1 MIPIIA
7 AIVAATAAGI
17 AAERRW
23 PERAGHD
30 SRRALIWILYVV
42 LPPVTFF
49 NLVHVSFDADL
60 GGGIA
65 LAWVATLAA
74 AGLAWFLGARVL
86 DLSRPQVGA
95 VIACTFVAN
104 TAYLGY
110 PLTIALLGSDQ
121 LGEAVAYDVAV
132 GAPALLLGAFS
143 AGAAFGTRAGEG
155 ARARTSAF
163 FARNMPLYAALL
175 AMVAPASLA
184 PDVLVEIS
192 RVVVVAILPVGF
204 FAVGAAL
211 MEDAGP
217 EGLRLPPPLSRP
229 TGLVIVTKL
238 IVLPALLYAISLPL
252 IDLPDTYLLMAVM
265 PSGLNS
271 MIVAHAY
278 GLDLATTAEAV
289 TWTTTIVVIVALI
302 ASLI

>member
-65 LAWVATLAA
+65 LAWVATIAA

-86 DLSRPQVGA
+86 DLTRPQVGA

-104 TAYLGY
+104 TAYARQPPPPRSFAFFSFGGGVRLTLKPTDRFGVYLQGSLGGGAATEDVLEIY
-110 PLTIALLGSDQ
+110 GYQHADELGMYQSAQ
-121 LGEAVAYDVAV
+121 LGLEWYQVN
-132 GAPALLLGAFS
+132 PHLALALHGGVRNYPRTLKRDRDSQPPLGWLS
-143 AGAAFGTRAGEG
+143 A
-155 ARARTSAF
+155 
-163 FARNMPLYAALL
+163 AAL
-175 AMVAPASLA
+175 
-184 PDVLVEIS
+184 
-192 RVVVVAILPVGF
+192 RYTF
-204 FAVGAAL
+204 
-211 MEDAGP
+211 
-217 EGLRLPPPLSRP
+217 
-229 TGLVIVTKL
+229 
-238 IVLPALLYAISLPL
+238 
-252 IDLPDTYLLMAVM
+252 
-265 PSGLNS
+265 
-271 MIVAHAY
+271 
-278 GLDLATTAEAV
+278 
-289 TWTTTIVVIVALI
+289 
-302 ASLI
+302 